1 VEEEEK
7 KKEAADRWLG
17 GFLQRVGVPELYRS
31 YRTLKWESDTENRQA
46 AETFV
51 KSIAGGIAEGHKAN
65 GVVFHGPVG
74 TGKTLLAIGIITQ
87 LWWNRLR
94 KKISPPDFSALFV
107 SAARLPDRLRV
118 DAMKGRPFAQIPDW
132 NYNGGGRIHYLFS
145 ELCTREVVVLDD
157 FAVGLRTPYA
167 CETMYKIIDARKTG
181 LRTTIITTNCTRSQ
195 IVDLMNAADHP
206 VCELG
211 NRFMSRLA
219 GMCDFCE
226 VDGED
231 RRLYE

>member
-1 VEEEEK
+1 MGKEEK
-7 KKEAADRWLG
+7 KKEAAERWLDG
-17 GFLQRVGVPELYRS
+17 YLQRVGVPELYRS
-31 YRTLKWESDTENRQA
+31 YRKLEWESDTENRQA
-46 AETFV
+46 AATFV
-51 KSIAGGIAEGHKAN
+51 ESIAGGIAEGHAAN

-74 TGKTLLAIGIITQ
+74 TGKTLLAVGIITK
-87 LWWNRLR
+87 LWWARLR

-132 NYNGGGRIHYLFS
+132 NANGSGRIHYLFS
-145 ELCTREVVVLDD
+145 ELCSRQIVVLDD
-157 FAVGLRTPYA
+157 FGVGLRTPYA

-181 LRTTIITTNCTRSQ
+181 LRTTILTTNCNKDQ
-195 IVDLMNAADHP
+195 IVELMNGADHR